1 MYFEVCTCVRVN
13 SWTYGGLFFNSHFWG
28 LSTFKPWNP
37 PTQTTAVH
45 PSHFNQR
52 CVHIILRV
60 FRAKPGDVWRARLAL
75 TLVACLYGTNY
86 ATIKHMGGLMD
97 TSSLLTL
104 RFGLA
109 ALALLPALRG
119 VGKGVILA
127 GAEVGIYATLGY
139 GAQAYAM
146 TVRERRG

>member
-1 MYFEVCTCVRVN
+1 
-13 SWTYGGLFFNSHFWG
+13 
-28 LSTFKPWNP
+28 
-37 PTQTTAVH
+37 
-45 PSHFNQR
+45 
-52 CVHIILRV
+52 
-60 FRAKPGDVWRARLAL
+60 
-75 TLVACLYGTNY
+75 
-86 ATIKHMGGLMD
+86 MD

-127 GAEVGIYATLGY
+127 GAEVGVYATLGY

-146 TVRERRG
+146 TVRGRGGESERER